1 MSVFNSYYALTK
13 TRIPDS
19 EHPRQKLEINT
30 YNNNNKLPDKNLLD
44 IVEKKIDEVFS
55 NMKKRNSNTN
65 FQIDYPW
72 LTI

>member
-1 MSVFNSYYALTK
+1 MSVFTSIYFDLNK
-13 TRIPDS
+13 KIDKDDKNNVNNKIP
-19 EHPRQKLEINT
+19 EKKIINT
-30 YNNNNKLPDKNLLD
+30 
-44 IVEKKIDEVFS
+44 IEKKIDKVFS

>member
-1 MSVFNSYYALTK
+1 MSVFTSIYFDLNKKIDKDNKNTNVNNK
-13 TRIPDS
+13 IP
-19 EHPRQKLEINT
+19 EKKIINT
-30 YNNNNKLPDKNLLD
+30 
-44 IVEKKIDEVFS
+44 IEKKIDKVFS

>member
-1 MSVFNSYYALTK
+1 MSVFTSIYLNLDK
-13 TRIPDS
+13 KLDKDDIKNVNNKIP
-19 EHPRQKLEINT
+19 EKNIINT
-30 YNNNNKLPDKNLLD
+30 
-44 IVEKKIDEVFS
+44 IEKKVDEVFS

>member
-1 MSVFNSYYALTK
+1 MSVFTSIYFDLNK
-13 TRIPDS
+13 KID
-19 EHPRQKLEINT
+19 KDDINT
-30 YNNNNKLPDKNLLD
+30 NTNTNVNNKIPEKNMMNT
-44 IVEKKIDEVFS
+44 IEKKVDEVFS

>member
-1 MSVFNSYYALTK
+1 MSISTSIYFDLDGKRKNTDNL
-13 TRIPDS
+13 
-19 EHPRQKLEINT
+19 HQKLP
-30 YNNNNKLPDKNLLD
+30 NNDKLPDKTLLNTL
-44 IVEKKIDEVFS
+44 EKKIDQVFS

>member
-1 MSVFNSYYALTK
+1 MSVFTSIYLYKKDLNSDHLQ
-13 TRIPDS
+13 
-19 EHPRQKLEINT
+19 HKLEKNT
-30 YNNNNKLPDKNLLD
+30 YKNNKLPEKNLLN
-44 IVEKKIDEVFS
+44 IVEKKIDQVFS

>member
-1 MSVFNSYYALTK
+1 MSVFTSIYFNLDKRHSN
-13 TRIPDS
+13 S
-19 EHPRQKLEINT
+19 EHLKQKLE
-30 YNNNNKLPDKNLLD
+30 NNKIPEKNMIE
-44 IVEKKIDEVFS
+44 IVEKKVDKVFS

>member
-1 MSVFNSYYALTK
+1 MSAFTSIYFDLDKGRKESVK
-13 TRIPDS
+13 TPSTQTDKIPH
-19 EHPRQKLEINT
+19 ETVLNA
-30 YNNNNKLPDKNLLD
+30 
-44 IVEKKIDEVFS
+44 VEKKIDHVFS

>member
-13 TRIPDS
+13 TRNPDS
-19 EHPRQKLEINT
+19 EHLRQKLEINT
-30 YNNNNKLPDKNLLD
+30 YKNKQIPEKNLLD

-55 NMKKRNSNTN
+55 NMKKRKSNTN

>member
-1 MSVFNSYYALTK
+1 MSIFTSIYFDLDKRYSKSEKDDINSK
-13 TRIPDS
+13 V
-19 EHPRQKLEINT
+19 
-30 YNNNNKLPDKNLLD
+30 NNKIPEKNMIE
-44 IVEKKIDEVFS
+44 IVEKKIDKVFL

>member
-1 MSVFNSYYALTK
+1 MSVFTSIYFDKKDLNSDHLQ
-13 TRIPDS
+13 
-19 EHPRQKLEINT
+19 HKLEKNP
-30 YNNNNKLPDKNLLD
+30 YKNNKLPEKTLLNV
-44 IVEKKIDEVFS
+44 VEKKIDQVFS

>member
-1 MSVFNSYYALTK
+1 MSVFTSIYFDLDK
-13 TRIPDS
+13 KSKKGD
-19 EHPRQKLEINT
+19 INT
-30 YNNNNKLPDKNLLD
+30 NTNVNKKIPEKNMIE
-44 IVEKKIDEVFS
+44 IVEKKIDKVFS

>member
-1 MSVFNSYYALTK
+1 MSVFTSIYFDLDK
-13 TRIPDS
+13 KSKKGD
-19 EHPRQKLEINT
+19 INT
-30 YNNNNKLPDKNLLD
+30 NTNVNKKIPEKNIIE
-44 IVEKKIDEVFS
+44 IVEKKIDKVFS